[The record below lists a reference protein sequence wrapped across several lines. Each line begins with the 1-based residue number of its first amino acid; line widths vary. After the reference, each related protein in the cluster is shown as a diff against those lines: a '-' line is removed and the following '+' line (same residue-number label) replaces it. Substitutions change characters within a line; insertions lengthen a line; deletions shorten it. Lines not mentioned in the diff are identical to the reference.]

1 MSATCDRSRS
11 CNVWFPEPW
20 LRETLRIAEACTFEP
35 GALRYEYPADLVP
48 ANETPT
54 DHLRRRVREG
64 ERRRYPEGT
73 PERVRDQIRKELA
86 LIEELKY
93 EHYFL
98 TIHDIVRFARGQG
111 ILCQGRGSAANSVV
125 CYCLGMTEVNPAK
138 VELLFERF
146 ISRDRNE
153 PPDIDVD
160 FEHERREDVIQY
172 IYRRYTRER
181 AALAATVIRYRP
193 RSAIRD
199 VGRALGF
206 DPALVEQL
214 LEAIDWRDRDTDWRQ
229 QILDKGLT
237 RNPRIA
243 DRFFN
248 LVNTLLGFPRH
259 LSQHVGGFV
268 ISAGPLA
275 ELVPVENAAMADRTV
290 IQWDKDDLES
300 LGLMKVDVLALGM
313 LSALRKA
320 LALIGE
326 ARGTPFTLQDIPP
339 EDPDT
344 YAMLCRGDSIGVFQ
358 VESRAQINMLPR
370 LRPTTWYDLVIQV
383 AHCPAGAHPG

>member
-1 MSATCDRSRS
+1 M
-11 CNVWFPEPW
+11 
-20 LRETLRIAEACTFEP
+20 
-35 GALRYEYPADLVP
+35 
-48 ANETPT
+48 
-54 DHLRRRVREG
+54 
-64 ERRRYPEGT
+64 
-73 PERVRDQIRKELA
+73 
-86 LIEELKY
+86 
-93 EHYFL
+93 
-98 TIHDIVRFARGQG
+98 
-111 ILCQGRGSAANSVV
+111 
-125 CYCLGMTEVNPAK
+125 
-138 VELLFERF
+138 
-146 ISRDRNE
+146 
-153 PPDIDVD
+153 D

-214 LEAIDWRDRDTDWRQ
+214 LEAIDWRDQDTDWRQ

-313 LSALRKA
+313 LTAIRKA
-320 LALIGE
+320 RDILFLCE
-326 ARGTPFTLQDIPP
+326 PLNCFT
-339 EDPDT
+339 
-344 YAMLCRGDSIGVFQ
+344 YSHVF
-358 VESRAQINMLPR
+358 IN
-370 LRPTTWYDLVIQV
+370 
-383 AHCPAGAHPG
+383 